1 MAEGGPGSQLLV
13 AAMEALHYF
22 YDHPYG
28 GIWTGCF
35 RLEHEPDC
43 RGAIA
48 GEMVVIGW
56 EESVGATS
64 LHSLMSSLCIY
75 SCSPDRI
82 ELFHRG
88 HRGQEEDL
96 RGVPLRAWVPVGIPR
111 EAPAAWG

>member
-1 MAEGGPGSQLLV
+1 MLAFTCLFYGVLSTGGSTTTTTSSSSTDGRSSSSSSVWFPDMAEGGPGSQLLV

-48 GEMVVIGW
+48 GEMVVK
-56 EESVGATS
+56 
-64 LHSLMSSLCIY
+64 
-75 SCSPDRI
+75 
-82 ELFHRG
+82 
-88 HRGQEEDL
+88 
-96 RGVPLRAWVPVGIPR
+96 RALG
-111 EAPAAWG
+111 